1 MRKSIF
7 MINKNDLIDISRLM
21 SKGYSLQDSLKI
33 IGNYDCI
40 LEDLSKGNSIEN
52 FIYLNNKNT
61 FYKTLSFFLKISSF
75 DQAVMSAYEYDEFK
89 KDLRKNWIKEVSY
102 PILLV
107 SFTCAVYIFFEGF
120 IYPQLQSL
128 VIQEQSLLLHHLLVN
143 IFRILLLIIILI
155 FIFILVYFLF
165 IQKSEKYYQIFYD
178 LIKNIKIFRKIL
190 SYDYATH
197 SLVLMK
203 RGLSTKQ
210 VFDSL
215 LLLKNNQL
223 LIVPLNKMIELL
235 HQGKEM
241 ISIIE
246 NLCYFDTHFKHF
258 YKIGYYSSNLENAL
272 FDYCKYQEEE
282 FKTYLKQVSR
292 ILTVCAYLFVAIFIV
307 SIYQMLL
314 VPLEMIQQF

>member
-1 MRKSIF
+1 
-7 MINKNDLIDISRLM
+7 MINKNDLIDISKLI

-33 IGNYDCI
+33 IGNYDFV
-40 LEDLSKGNSIEN
+40 LEELSKGSSIEN
-52 FIYLNNKNT
+52 FIDLKNKNT
-61 FYKTLSFFLKISSF
+61 FYKTLSFFLKISAF

-89 KDLRKNWIKEVSY
+89 KNLRKNWTKEVSY

-107 SFTCAVYIFFEGF
+107 CFTCAVYIFFEGF

-128 VIQEQSLLLHHLLVN
+128 VIHEQSFLLHHLLVN
-143 IFRILLLIIILI
+143 IFRILLFIVILIIVLILVYLI
-155 FIFILVYFLF
+155 FI
-165 IQKSEKYYQIFYD
+165 QKNNKYYQKFYD

-223 LIVPLNKMIELL
+223 LIVPLNKMIDLL

-241 ISIIE
+241 IVIIE
-246 NLCYFDTHFKHF
+246 NLCYFDRRFKHF
-258 YKIGYYSSNLENAL
+258 YKIGYYAQNLENAL
-272 FDYCKYQEEE
+272 NDYCKYQEEE
-282 FKTYLKQVSR
+282 FKTYLKQGSR
-292 ILTVCAYLFVAIFIV
+292 ILTICAYSFVAVFIV

>member
-1 MRKSIF
+1 
-7 MINKNDLIDISRLM
+7 MINKNDLIDISRLI

-33 IGNYDCI
+33 IGHYNFV
-40 LEDLSKGNSIEN
+40 LEELSKGSSIEN
-52 FIYLNNKNT
+52 FIDLKKKNT

-75 DQAVMSAYEYDEFK
+75 DKAVMSAYEYDEFK
-89 KDLRKNWIKEVSY
+89 KNLRKSWTKEVSY
-102 PILLV
+102 PVLLV
-107 SFTCAVYIFFEGF
+107 CFTCAVYIFFEGF

-128 VIQEQSLLLHHLLVN
+128 VIQQQSILLHLLLVN
-143 IFRILLLIIILI
+143 IFRILLLIVIGIVLFILI
-155 FIFILVYFLF
+155 YFLF
-165 IQKSEKYYQIFYD
+165 IQKNEKYYQIFYD

-215 LLLKNNQL
+215 LLLKNHQL
-223 LIVPLNKMIELL
+223 LIIPLNKMIEQLNL
-235 HQGKEM
+235 GKEM
-241 ISIIE
+241 IHIIE
-246 NLCYFDTHFKHF
+246 NLCYFDTRFKHF
-258 YKIGYYSSNLENAL
+258 FKIGYYSQNLENTL
-272 FDYCKYQEEE
+272 NDYCKYQEEE
-282 FKTYLKQVSR
+282 FKAYLKQGSR
-292 ILTVCAYLFVAIFIV
+292 ILTICAYLFVAIFIV

>member
-1 MRKSIF
+1 
-7 MINKNDLIDISRLM
+7 MINKNDLIDISKLI

-33 IGNYDCI
+33 IGNYDCV
-40 LEDLSKGNSIEN
+40 LEELSKGNTIDQ
-52 FIYLNNKNT
+52 FIQINKKNT

-75 DQAVMSAYEYDEFK
+75 DQAVLSAYEYDEFK
-89 KDLRKNWIKEVSY
+89 KNLRKNWSKEVSY

-107 SFTCAVYIFFEGF
+107 CFTCAVYIFFEGF

-128 VIQEQSLLLHHLLVN
+128 VVHQQSFLLHHLLVN
-143 IFRILLLIIILI
+143 IFRILLLTILLV
-155 FIFILVYFLF
+155 FIFILTYFLF
-165 IQKSEKYYQIFYD
+165 IQKNEKYYQKFYD
-178 LIKNIKIFRKIL
+178 LIKNIPIFRKIL

-223 LIVPLNKMIELL
+223 LIVPLTKMIDLL

-246 NLCYFDTHFKHF
+246 NLSYFDIRFKQF
-258 YKIGYYSSNLENAL
+258 YKIGYYSQNLENAL
-272 FDYCKYQEEE
+272 NDYCKYQEEE
-282 FKTYLKQVSR
+282 FKKYLKIGSR
-292 ILTVCAYLFVAIFIV
+292 ILTISAYLFVAIFIV